1 MMGTIAKQ
9 CVLASLAAGGFML
22 DAQGA
27 WVANLSSQQGPVAMV
42 ELPAPRGETR
52 LAIFAFEYSRKCD
65 PLFTY
70 AVVRGRKFGTPEK
83 QSLLPQ
89 SNIGGTINRK
99 RYSGNNAAVVTTY
112 SNGFEVGFGMPDEM
126 AMAIAFDKVG
136 SVSFITPKGDEVLLP
151 IDGLRTA
158 VDKAIE
164 ACVSKIQP

>member
-1 MMGTIAKQ
+1 MTSIAKQ
-9 CVLASLAAGGFML
+9 CVLASLAAGSFMI

-42 ELPAPRGETR
+42 ELPAPRGEAR
-52 LAIFAFEYSRKCD
+52 LAMFVFEYSRKCD

-70 AVVRGRKFGTPEK
+70 SVIRGRKFGTPEK
-83 QSLLPQ
+83 QSLLPK

-99 RYSGNNAAVVTTY
+99 LYSGNNSAAATLY

-126 AMAIAFDKVG
+126 AMAIAFDKVS
-136 SVSFITPKGDEVLLP
+136 SVSFITPKGDEVILP
-151 IDGLRTA
+151 IEGLRAA

-164 ACVSKIQP
+164 ACVSKVQP